1 MPGTLRTARPR
12 AQLRQ
17 GRTDWYRIS
26 NTAGGGPAVVHIYDE
41 IGGWWGV
48 TASDF
53 VRDLNA
59 INASEIELHLNS
71 PGGDVF
77 DGIAIM
83 NALRQ
88 HRAKVT
94 VNVDALAASIASVIA
109 MGGDRVVMAPGS
121 QMMIHDGMCLCLG
134 NAADMRKTADFL
146 DQQSDNIASI
156 YEGRAGGTAA
166 EWRARMTAETWYTAE
181 EAVAAGLADEVSSA
195 HSITEANSPQDLSWD
210 LSIFNYAGRSSAPD
224 PLAALGTGP
233 ATEPEPANA
242 PQAEQPAVAAEPT
255 QEQAAAPA
263 LAEELPA
270 EQPAP
275 QPDPWAEIVASYT
288 AAPADPWAALTA
300 HFTTPTSPERGDQSK
315 EDA

>member
-26 NTAGGGPAVVHIYDE
+26 NAVGTGPAVIYIYDE

-53 VRDLNA
+53 VRDLTA
-59 INASEIELHLNS
+59 ITASEIELHLNS

-77 DGIAIM
+77 DGIAIS

-88 HRAKVT
+88 HRAQVT
-94 VNVDALAASIASVIA
+94 VHVDALAASIASVIA
-109 MGGDRVVMAPGS
+109 MGGDRIVMAPGS
-121 QMMIHDGMCLCLG
+121 QMMIHDGLCLCIG
-134 NAADMRKTADFL
+134 NAADMRETADFL
-146 DQQSDNIASI
+146 DAQSDNIASI
-156 YEGRAGGTAA
+156 YAARAGGTAA

-181 EAVAAGLADEVSSA
+181 EAVAAGLADEVAST
-195 HSITEANSPQDLSWD
+195 HSITDANSPQDLSDRSWD
-210 LSIFNYAGRSSAPD
+210 LSVFNYAGRDAAPN
-224 PLAALGTGP
+224 PLAALGT
-233 ATEPEPANA
+233 EPAADNEPDGA
-242 PQAEQPAVAAEPT
+242 TQGEPPVVEQPTAEAEPAAEAVEPLI
-255 QEQAAAPA
+255 A
-263 LAEELPA
+263 LDAE
-270 EQPAP
+270 
-275 QPDPWAEIVASYT
+275 PDPWAELVAAYG

-300 HFTTPTSPERGDQSK
+300 QYLNPSPERGDHTK

>member
-26 NTAGGGPAVVHIYDE
+26 NSVGSGPAVIYIYDE

-59 INASEIELHLNS
+59 INATEIELHLNS

-77 DGIAIM
+77 DGIAIS
-83 NALRQ
+83 NAIRQ
-88 HRAKVT
+88 HRAQVT
-94 VNVDALAASIASVIA
+94 VHVDALAASIASVIA

-121 QMMIHDGMCLCLG
+121 QLMIHDGLCLCIG
-134 NAADMRKTADFL
+134 NAADMRETADFL

-156 YEGRAGGTAA
+156 YAARAGGTAA

-181 EAVAAGLADEVSSA
+181 EAVAAGLADEVSST
-195 HSITEANSPQDLSWD
+195 HSITEANSLQDLSWD
-210 LSIFNYAGRSSAPD
+210 LSIFNFAGRSEAPD
-224 PLAALGTGP
+224 PLAARPIDTTAPSP
-233 ATEPEPANA
+233 ADEPKQATPAPVEPPPAEPA
-242 PQAEQPAVAAEPT
+242 PP
-255 QEQAAAPA
+255 
-263 LAEELPA
+263 L
-270 EQPAP
+270 
-275 QPDPWAEIVASYT
+275 
-288 AAPADPWAALTA
+288 DPWAAATA
-300 HFTTPTSPERGDQSK
+300 HLISAPSPDDAFTRLTEALK
-315 EDA
+315 